1 MENKFLIGLGM
12 FALSALVAIAIK
24 EEIELQEEN
33 EARFLTKVKDKLKT
47 EESVYVIDLRGTDK

>member
-1 MENKFLIGLGM
+1 MKNKFLIGLGM

-24 EEIELQEEN
+24 EEIELQEED

>member
-1 MENKFLIGLGM
+1 MKNKFLIGLGM

>member
-1 MENKFLIGLGM
+1 MKNKFLIGLGM

-24 EEIELQEEN
+24 EELELQEEN

>member
-1 MENKFLIGLGM
+1 MKNKFLIGLGM
-12 FALSALVAIAIK
+12 FALSALVAITIK
-24 EEIELQEEN
+24 EELELQEEN

>member
-24 EEIELQEEN
+24 EELELQEEN